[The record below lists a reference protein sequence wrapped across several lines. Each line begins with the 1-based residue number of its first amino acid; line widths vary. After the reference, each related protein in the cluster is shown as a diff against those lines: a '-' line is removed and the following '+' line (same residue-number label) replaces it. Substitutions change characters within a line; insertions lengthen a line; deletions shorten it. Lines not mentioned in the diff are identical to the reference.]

1 MLDEEM
7 KKLEDRVTDLVGACK
22 RLKEEN
28 GSLRSQETGLVQEN
42 ANLGEKNRI
51 ARTRIEA
58 IISKLKAMD
67 GRG

>member
-1 MLDEEM
+1 VLDEEM
-7 KKLEDRVTDLVGACK
+7 KKLEDRVTALVGACK

-28 GSLRSQETGLVQEN
+28 GSLRSQETGLAQEN
-42 ANLGEKNRI
+42 ASLSEKNRI